1 MNDPVRTVE
10 IDRITLT
17 GLEVTPDRA
26 EHIRVQVEAELRH
39 RLQREGLPQGMAAGQ
54 VNHLHA
60 REMHLTEPHSD
71 GSVAGA
77 LAGSI
82 LHALRHAG
90 SSGRG

>member
-10 IDRITLT
+10 IDRITLA
-17 GLEVTPDRA
+17 GLEVTPERA

-39 RLQREGLPQGMAAGQ
+39 RLQWEGLPQSLAAGQ

-60 REMHLTEPHSD
+60 PEMQLAEPHSD
-71 GSVAGA
+71 SSVVGA
-77 LAGSI
+77 LTGSI
-82 LHALRHAG
+82 FYALRHAG

>member
-1 MNDPVRTVE
+1 MNDPVRTIE

-26 EHIRVQVEAELRH
+26 EHIRTQLEAELRH
-39 RLQREGLPQGMAAGQ
+39 RLQREGLPRGLPREL

-60 REMHLTEPHSD
+60 PEVYLAGLHGD

-82 LHALRHAG
+82 FHTLRVAG
-90 SSGRG
+90 FSGRG